1 MSKKEKVLNECLKQE
16 KSRVKLYKSGKHW
29 VKSGMKEVK
38 FLHMM
43 GFPLLT
49 SASSDEGDE
58 DERHTNT
65 IKRSVIKVSTLAGG
79 AVTANLFQGH
89 EAMAASELPLTSE
102 WSTQSEAVANQNSTA
117 LRPPSIS
124 ESEMLSSE
132 ALQSSESND
141 AKAYMQTSESDHAS
155 SAESQN
161 LKVTTQPSESHH
173 ESVQIKTSESV
184 HAEES
189 TQASENHRM
198 PMTESEHP
206 EETAQSSESYSEKQ
220 IHQSES
226 VENHTSPP
234 MQTTTK
240 IEPHDYASTTTHDTT
255 TNQQSEAKVKEKTHS
270 TAATSDDTPTTNPS
284 DHTKKIRK
292 ARSVSHV
299 VENHTTTRAT
309 TTAVTD
315 QVIVTRENFE
325 RHFSTHGTAYYTPE
339 SGIVRLTSDAN
350 NQKGSVTLSS
360 KVNFN
365 QDFELTLGVGL
376 GTRYEG
382 HSPDGVIG
390 GDGIGFVFSPGPLD
404 QSGRQGA
411 AVGFGGLQDAFGF
424 KLDTYHN
431 TRQPKAND
439 YANAD
444 PPSVGGGGAFGA
456 FVSTNNKGVAVT
468 YADNSTSATAAKLE
482 KQPDGTIQD
491 LLIQYDA
498 KTKVMTVVYAGQK
511 WTKNI
516 SDWILRGRTTNYAFG
531 ITASTGGARNLQQ
544 IQVGSF
550 YYTEAAVTRISY
562 FDADTGEEIIPPKTV
577 AGSVGDIVIVDK
589 QETDLSAKGY
599 RFVGYYSKEAPTYNV
614 SNNTV
619 NLTEAGQNMVFFYK
633 DVEAPTLTMPTQTK
647 ELNVPF
653 RPITVNTTDN
663 SGGHVRN
670 TVTGLPDGLLYDEI
684 ENVITGKATKLGD
697 YKVTVTSV
705 DEADNVSTSSFDF
718 KIVDTIPPVVK
729 VNHQYNTVFQ
739 EIKEITIETRDNSGH
754 TIDTVTGLPRG
765 LWYNPQTKTVSGRPT
780 QIGAFLV
787 TVTSQDASHN
797 KTNKNFVWT
806 IERNAHSDSIS
817 LSHSTSVI
825 NSIKASQSMSES
837 TQTSLSTSE
846 SISIVDSTSA
856 SLSMSQSVATSNSVS
871 VSDSISISDSES
883 MSLQNS
889 MHLSTSESMRASE
902 SAMISNSISV
912 SESMRT
918 SMLASESLSNSTSVS
933 ASDSTSLSGSASEST
948 SFSGSISDSLSVL
961 DSTSSSNSLSE
972 SASMR
977 DSASLSNSRSASMSQ
992 SLASSESMSASISN
1006 SNRLSLS
1013 ESVSASMSNQT
1024 SDSMRLSESNST
1036 STSLSLSTSESDSI
1050 RDSTSISNS
1059 DSTSL
1064 SSSASQSVS
1073 TLESMS
1079 TSASQ
1084 SGSHSTSNS
1093 LSTSESTSLSD
1104 SVSAS
1109 NSELESNSTSLSLS
1123 TSGSASIS
1131 NSLSHSVSD
1140 SISASVSASNS
1151 ASVSTSL
1158 STSVSMADS
1167 TSVSTSLSDS
1177 VSMSNSASTSS
1188 STSTSESFSDSRSMS
1203 QSTSLSTDTSMSDSH
1218 SVSTSNSASLSTS
1231 NSTSTSLSL
1240 SDAQST
1246 SHSVSESESMQHPS
1260 TSESTSSLPST
1271 TESHSMS
1278 HHTSASS
1285 SESHSHNRIS
1295 SHHASLS
1302 SSENASQSMQPTTS
1316 EAIKQQPSHTSAD
1329 HASVTLPN
1337 TGSEEAS
1344 SKGLWAGLLSV
1355 ILGIALFGKTKKDKN
1370 DKKDN

>member
-124 ESEMLSSE
+124 ESEMLSAE

-141 AKAYMQTSESDHAS
+141 AKAHIQTSESNHAS

-161 LKVTTQPSESHH
+161 LKDTTQPSESHH

-234 MQTTTK
+234 VQTTTRF
-240 IEPHDYASTTTHDTT
+240 ETYDYTSTTTHDTT

-299 VENHTTTRAT
+299 TENHTTTRAT

-339 SGIVRLTSDAN
+339 SGIVTLTSDAN
-350 NQKGSVTLSS
+350 NQKGSVTLGS

-468 YADNSTSATAAKLE
+468 YTDYSTSATAAKLE

-498 KTKVMTVVYAGQK
+498 KTRVMTVVYAGQR

-550 YYTEAAVTRISY
+550 YYTEAAVTHISY
-562 FDADTGEEIIPPKTV
+562 FDADIGKEIIPPKTV
-577 AGSVGDIVIVDK
+577 AGSVGDVVTVDK
-589 QETDLSAKGY
+589 QESDLSTKGY

-619 NLTEAGQNMVFFYK
+619 NLTEKGQNIVFFYK

-846 SISIVDSTSA
+846 SISMVDSTSA
-856 SLSMSQSVATSNSVS
+856 SLSMSQ
-871 VSDSISISDSES
+871 
-883 MSLQNS
+883 
-889 MHLSTSESMRASE
+889 
-902 SAMISNSISV
+902 
-912 SESMRT
+912 SMRT

-933 ASDSTSLSGSASEST
+933 ASDSASLSGSASEST

-972 SASMR
+972 SASMK
-977 DSASLSNSRSASMSQ
+977 DSASLSNSHSASMSQ

-1036 STSLSLSTSESDSI
+1036 STSLSLSTSESDSM

-1064 SSSASQSVS
+1064 SGSASQSVS

-1104 SVSAS
+1104 SVYAS
-1109 NSELESNSTSLSLS
+1109 NSELKSNSTSLSLS

-1131 NSLSHSVSD
+1131 NSLSHFGSD

-1151 ASVSTSL
+1151 TSVSTSL

-1203 QSTSLSTDTSMSDSH
+1203 QSTSLSTDTSISDSH
-1218 SVSTSNSASLSTS
+1218 SVSTSASASLGTS

-1246 SHSVSESESMQHPS
+1246 SHSVSESESMQHHS

-1295 SHHASLS
+1295 SHHESLS

-1355 ILGIALFGKTKKDKN
+1355 ILGIALFGKAKKDKN